1 MVKCFKKSSG
11 AENIFLL
18 FLQNWTHLILFNK
31 RQAIDFYEKFE
42 YDEIM
47 LCLSQQLFHSVDID
61 MKKYLEN
68 AEIQYDL

>member
-1 MVKCFKKSSG
+1 MF
-11 AENIFLL
+11 
-18 FLQNWTHLILFNK
+18 HK

-47 LCLSQQLFHSVDID
+47 LCLSQQLCHSIGID
-61 MKKYLEN
+61 MKKYLES